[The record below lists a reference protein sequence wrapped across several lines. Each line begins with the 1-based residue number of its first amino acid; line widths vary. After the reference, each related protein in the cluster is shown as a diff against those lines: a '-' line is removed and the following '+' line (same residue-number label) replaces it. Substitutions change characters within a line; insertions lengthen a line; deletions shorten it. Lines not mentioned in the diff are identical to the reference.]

1 MHTSATH
8 RAHVIAG
15 PAPEHEPPHAAT
27 PEMRRMAALFNAHR
41 DAALKGAA
49 QTPAQDPASAHEYPK
64 AHESEPAPSPDNG
77 ALAGLPDVQAQAGL
91 ATLPEPPVQQE
102 SGTTGENPGDS
113 ENREDSESGSTSP
126 SDPLPKHADSS
137 PPAALNAALALALRV
152 AAAGPGSGL
161 ATLSLHAASAAG
173 VMPPPAGAPRPNQ
186 PAQPAHGR
194 VKATAAARAIG
205 VLTGMTQP
213 NQLLESIV
221 SSVAD
226 FCSNPAVSS
235 CSPWQITVPLDP
247 ALMPGCQ
254 LSLTL
259 SHFDLTLRFTTTDT
273 GSQQLILKHADT
285 LRARL
290 EALPSLQQC
299 TPRRVAII
307 VT

>member
-15 PAPEHEPPHAAT
+15 PAPEHERAHAAT

-41 DAALKGAA
+41 DAAQQGA
-49 QTPAQDPASAHEYPK
+49 TPAQDAASGHEHPK
-64 AHESEPAPSPDNG
+64 ERESEPARSPDNS
-77 ALAGLPDVQAQAGL
+77 APAGLMGVHSQVGL
-91 ATLPEPPVQQE
+91 ATLPEPLVQQE
-102 SGTTGENPGDS
+102 RGATGETPKDS
-113 ENREDSESGSTSP
+113 ENREGNESGDPPP
-126 SDPLPKHADSS
+126 SDPLPKHADRS

-152 AAAGPGSGL
+152 AAAAPGSGL
-161 ATLSLHAASAAG
+161 ATLSLHAAPATG
-173 VMPPPAGAPRPNQ
+173 VMPPPARAPQPNQ
-186 PAQPAHGR
+186 PAQPARGR
-194 VKATAAARAIG
+194 VEAAAAAQALG
-205 VLTGMTQP
+205 ALTGATQP
-213 NQLLESIV
+213 NQLVESIV

-273 GSQQLILKHADT
+273 GSQQLILKHADS
-285 LRARL
+285 LRERL
-290 EALPSLQQC
+290 ESLPSLQQG

-307 VT
+307 VI